1 MKDDFF
7 EQLRDADPARN
18 AGFDADSTLVRVQ
31 TRLNRPPRMSVTP
44 QRALQY
50 LAVAAAFAIFA
61 GGGYVV
67 GAQRDANTLIAAAP
81 NVMSGDVASREL
93 GASGGETA
101 KMSSAGAAWYGNTVL
116 RPADSVPNVAGTAP
130 GYAFDASSLD
140 RVALARAIATALG
153 LDADLVQQQPDGYIG
168 FSASDSVSVD
178 SGTQAQFW
186 ANSAARN
193 PWMCMDASTV
203 SPSSDGTAVEPG
215 RSDAKPIQ
223 SDCSATWTRPSDAD
237 ALRAAKQIVDRL
249 QLPAYR
255 DGTLAIGWSDERS
268 VAVVISPRLNGAV
281 LRGVEMSI
289 QVSSEG
295 VYSIGGVGARVVQA
309 ETYPIAGARD
319 VALRSALRK
328 WSTFGPWNISQ
339 DAGVAVTSGTPD
351 APKTTIKNGLL
362 MPPAYVLEVDV
373 TSAKRGLQMLWFP
386 GGEVRFLPTWDFVAA
401 DGSVWQM
408 LALREDVI
416 DWTAQMPYAVP
427 MAEMQR

>member
-1 MKDDFF
+1 MKDDVF
-7 EQLRDADPARN
+7 EQLQAADPARD
-18 AGFDADSTLVRVQ
+18 AAFDADAALTRVR
-31 TRLNRPPRMSVTP
+31 TRIARRSPMSISP

-67 GAQRDANTLIAAAP
+67 GAQRDANPLMMVAP
-81 NVMSGDVASREL
+81 NGMSGDVAAREL

-101 KMSSAGAAWYGNTVL
+101 KMSSAGWYGNTVL
-116 RPADSVPNVAGTAP
+116 RPADSIPNVAGTAP

-153 LDADLVQQQPDGYIG
+153 LDANLVQQQPDGFIG

-178 SGTQAQFW
+178 SGPQAQFW

-193 PWMCMDASTV
+193 PWMCMEAGAV
-203 SPSSDGTAVEPG
+203 SPSSDGTATEPG
-215 RSDAKPIQ
+215 RSGAMPTQ
-223 SDCSATWTRPSDAD
+223 SDCSATWARPSDAD
-237 ALRAAKQIVDRL
+237 ALRAAKQVLDRL
-249 QLPAYR
+249 QLPMYR
-255 DGTLAIGWSDERS
+255 DGTVAIGWSDERS
-268 VAVVISPRLNGAV
+268 VAVVISAQLNGAV

-289 QVSSEG
+289 QVSSAG
-295 VYSIGGVGARVVQA
+295 AYSVGGVGARVVQA

-339 DAGVAVTSGTPD
+339 DAGGAVVSGSSD
-351 APKTTIKNGLL
+351 SPKTTIKNGLL
-362 MPPAYVLEVDV
+362 MPPAYVLELDV

-386 GGEVRFLPTWDFVAA
+386 GGEVRFLPTWDFVAT

-416 DWTAQMPYAVP
+416 DWSAQMPYAMP